1 MRKIILLLLSVLA
14 VSLAS
19 VSAEEVVIHTSN
31 SNDELY
37 DFISDWNTYNNCN
50 FAVEN
55 GNIVFSSYDDFLNF
69 FTPKI
74 QDNLPHLDNVSVEID
89 GKTYPLTVVNI
100 QKDFGGTNSAEHR
113 FVLSTGEMVINSVI
127 HTSSWSKIQ
136 VFGNGVLECEHTGD
150 SYGVVSFDFNG
161 GSIAIIEEDGDNYEL
176 VEQGRYYRGIRCSPP
191 DPRTGK
197 GHHCLDSSQGNGSP
211 LFYFPKKGGEYCSGG
226 SCYLLV
232 TCPDKG
238 TLYYITC

>member
-1 MRKIILLLLSVLA
+1 MRKIILLLLSVL
-14 VSLAS
+14 VGSLAS

-74 QDNLPHLDNVSVEID
+74 QNNLPHLDDVSVEID

-100 QKDFGGTNSAEHR
+100 HKVFGNTNSAEHR
-113 FVLSTGEMVINSVI
+113 FVLSTGNMVINSVI

-136 VFGNGVLECEHTGD
+136 VFGNGELKGEHTGGN
-150 SYGVVSFDFNG
+150 SYGVVSFNFDG
-161 GSIAIIEEDGDNYEL
+161 GSIVIIESGWAQCGHAGQLIGHSTTAVVFGYLDYIPDDW
-176 VEQGRYYRGIRCSPP
+176 VVVCSPA
-191 DPRTGK
+191 
-197 GHHCLDSSQGNGSP
+197 P
-211 LFYFPKKGGEYCSGG
+211 LH
-226 SCYLLV
+226 
-232 TCPDKG
+232 TCVVY
-238 TLYYITC
+238 TNQEIRYMWVVIW